1 MVAELRAMGAQ
12 VTEKPDGLMIRGL
25 GHPRENGRLRAAQG
39 RSHGDHRVAMSLAIA
54 ALTASEESVIQDTDC
69 IETSFPDFHASLLRL
84 TGQR

>member
-1 MVAELRAMGAQ
+1 MKIFPLTLIPNDTRIDFMRMRWV
-12 VTEKPDGLMIRGL
+12 
-25 GHPRENGRLRAAQG
+25 
-39 RSHGDHRVAMSLAIA
+39 SLAIA